1 MKAKNLPRFLSFTLS
16 ALMVVPT
23 VMPIMANDEKS
34 TTVSYEVE
42 QSYEWSIHS
51 AIDFG
56 SNAGVNQTVSKTR
69 NVVSVIENVIPVG
82 GHLNISVSGDGTD
95 GAFVISDGQGT
106 NLEYS
111 VYKGTNSLVT
121 GENVLSVEAG
131 TNTDSVSLDFV
142 LDTGDNE
149 SEMAGDYSGTVTYT
163 ATVVEEH
170 THNYVAQTVSEV
182 HDFCNTC
189 NIDLTANGI
198 SASAHAKEHM
208 LNGENGGHHSEVV
221 YVTTGY
227 KCSICG
233 DVISVT
239 EYDALIK

>member
-1 MKAKNLPRFLSFTLS
+1 MKSKKLLSFTLS

-56 SNAGVNQTVSKTR
+56 SNAGVNQTVEKTG
-69 NVVSVIENVIPVG
+69 NVVSVTENVIPVG

-170 THNYVAQTVSEV
+170 THNYVSQTQMIEHQICGNCNADLNGLSQSE
-182 HDFCNTC
+182 
-189 NIDLTANGI
+189 I
-198 SASAHAKEHM
+198 SAHMKAHA
-208 LNGENGGHHSEVV
+208 LNGDGNKGYHSEWREE
-221 YVTTGY
+221 VTSY

-233 DVISVT
+233 YVISVD
-239 EYDALIK
+239 EYKDLTK

>member
-1 MKAKNLPRFLSFTLS
+1 MKSKKLLSLALS
-16 ALMVVPT
+16 GLMVVPT

-51 AIDFG
+51 AIDFE
-56 SNAGVNQTVSKTR
+56 SNAGVNQTVSKTG
-69 NVVSVIENVIPVG
+69 NVVSVTENVIPEG
-82 GHLNISVSGDGTD
+82 GHLNISVAGDRTD
-95 GAFVISDGQGT
+95 GAFIISDGHGT

-111 VYKGTNSLVT
+111 VYKDSTSLVT
-121 GENVLSVEAG
+121 DENVLSVEAG

-149 SEMAGDYSGTVTYT
+149 SEIAGTYLGTVTYT

-170 THNYVAQTVSEV
+170 THNYVAQTEMKEYHVAYPSGTVIVGDPNEYLLNNDIGDVSWKSEWREEV
-182 HDFCNTC
+182 T
-189 NIDLTANGI
+189 
-198 SASAHAKEHM
+198 S
-208 LNGENGGHHSEVV
+208 
-221 YVTTGY
+221 Y

-233 DVISVT
+233 DVISVA